1 MFLGEKRE
9 LGKLGPEVSD
19 GVFTFVTTRTGDV
32 RHVSQGRLRGGVQA
46 LKLNNVMSFCE
57 MFGHFELEKE
67 RQTPLRST
75 RQLRKVNVMVGGRTT
90 QPTTN
95 AITNTALN

>member
-46 LKLNNVMSFCE
+46 LKL
-57 MFGHFELEKE
+57 
-67 RQTPLRST
+67 
-75 RQLRKVNVMVGGRTT
+75 
-90 QPTTN
+90 
-95 AITNTALN
+95 I